1 MEVLT
6 NNNIKDAV
14 NLWCDNKDNAI
25 EIYGHISEWDVSRVT
40 DMSNLFKRKINFNED
55 ISRWDV
61 SNVTDMDTM
70 FRDASSFNQNI
81 NTKKITKDDG
91 TTYIAWDTS
100 NVTDMGGMF
109 YNAYKFNQPITCWNV
124 SNVTNMGGMFK
135 RAYLFN
141 QPLNNWDVSNVE
153 CMIGMFYNAVS
164 FNKPIND
171 WDISNVEYMSEMFYN
186 ATSFN
191 DNEISLWII
200 NDNCIIFQMF
210 ENSNIKRENI
220 ENKNYGK
227 KIARYFN
234 LPNPK
239 TNDELEKIKIE
250 TIKKNI
256 RILEENKNL
265 PILCDDIEN
274 MIKDFLIRKKL

>member
-1 MEVLT
+1 M
-6 NNNIKDAV
+6 NN
-14 NLWCDNKDNAI
+14 
-25 EIYGHISEWDVSRVT
+25 
-40 DMSNLFKRKINFNED
+40 
-55 ISRWDV
+55 
-61 SNVTDMDTM
+61 M
-70 FRDASSFNQNI
+70 FYEARLFNQNI
-81 NTKKITKDDG
+81 NTKKITKNDG

-109 YNAYKFNQPITCWNV
+109 YSAYKFNQPITCWNV

-153 CMIGMFYNAVS
+153 CMIGMFAVAIE
-164 FNKPIND
+164 FNQSLNN
-171 WDISNVEYMSEMFYN
+171 WDVSNVTNMSGMFES
-186 ATSFN
+186 AESFN
-191 DNEISLWII
+191 DNEISSWII
-200 NDNCIIFQMF
+200 NDNCIISDIFK
-210 ENSNIKRENI
+210 NSSIKREDI
-220 ENKNYGK
+220 KNKNYGN
-227 KIARYFN
+227 KIASYFKLP

-250 TIKKNI
+250 RIKKNI

-274 MIKDFLIRKKL
+274 MIKDFLIRKKKL

>member
-171 WDISNVEYMSEMFYN
+171 WDVSNVEYMSEMFYN

-191 DNEISLWII
+191 DNEISSWII
-200 NDNCIIFQMF
+200 NDNCTIFSMF
-210 ENSNIKRENI
+210 GNSNIKRENL
-220 ENKNYGK
+220 ENKNYGN
-227 KIARYFN
+227 KIARYFY

-239 TNDELEKIKIE
+239 TNNELEKIKIE
-250 TIKKNI
+250 RIKSNI
-256 RILEENKNL
+256 RIFKENKNL
-265 PILCDDIEN
+265 PILGDDIED
-274 MIKDFLIRKKL
+274 MIIDFLIKK

>member
-1 MEVLT
+1 
-6 NNNIKDAV
+6 
-14 NLWCDNKDNAI
+14 
-25 EIYGHISEWDVSRVT
+25 
-40 DMSNLFKRKINFNED
+40 
-55 ISRWDV
+55 
-61 SNVTDMDTM
+61 MDTM

-171 WDISNVEYMSEMFYN
+171 WDVSNVEYMSEMFYN

-191 DNEISLWII
+191 DNEISSWII
-200 NDNCIIFQMF
+200 NDNCTIFSMF
-210 ENSNIKRENI
+210 GNSNIKRENL
-220 ENKNYGK
+220 ENKNYGN
-227 KIARYFN
+227 KIARYFY

-239 TNDELEKIKIE
+239 TN
-250 TIKKNI
+250 
-256 RILEENKNL
+256 
-265 PILCDDIEN
+265 
-274 MIKDFLIRKKL
+274 